1 VSPRSPL
8 RLTGVEPL
16 ERVRRLLAGF
26 SELDGADVEPL
37 VGDASNRAYFRI
49 AVDDDDTRIVALLP
63 EAFEPESLPFLNVA
77 RLLAKIPVRVPE
89 VIHVAGEQ
97 GALVL
102 EDLGDNI
109 LQDVVDGVTSAR
121 KTELYQQAIDILA
134 KLALRGAELESEG
147 FLPYRIAFDP
157 KKFVWELDF
166 FRKHFLEGLRGCV
179 IETSEREDL
188 DAAFQDLSTQLCAH
202 TFVLCHRD
210 YHSRNLMIV
219 PSDSGGFS
227 SFGSSLGELA
237 VIDFQDARQGPRAY
251 DLVSL
256 LNDSYVAHTPEFVSE
271 MTERFERAVGADVAE
286 DYDAAALQRNLKA
299 LGTFG
304 YQIGRRDN
312 AVYERYLE
320 GTLQMVRANLER
332 NPQWD
337 SLRRILARHCEEIG

>member
-1 VSPRSPL
+1 MSLP

-16 ERVRRLLAGF
+16 ERVRRLLAGI
-26 SELDGADVEPL
+26 SELDGAHVETL

-49 AVDDDDTRIVALLP
+49 TLDDDTRIVALLP
-63 EAFEPESLPFLNVA
+63 EAFEAESLPFLNVT
-77 RLLAKIPVRVPE
+77 RLLAEIPVRVPE

-109 LQDVVDGVTSAR
+109 LQDVVDGATIGH
-121 KTELYQQAIDILA
+121 KTDLYEEAIDILA
-134 KLALRGAELESEG
+134 RLSLRGAELESER

-157 KKFVWELDF
+157 KKFMWELDF

-179 IETSEREDL
+179 LEISEREDL
-188 DAAFQDLSTQLCAH
+188 ETAFQDLSTELCAQ

-210 YHSRNLMIV
+210 YHSRNLMVV
-219 PSDSGGFS
+219 PGDSG
-227 SFGSSLGELA
+227 SFGRRGELA
-237 VIDFQDARQGPRAY
+237 VIDFQDARQGPRVY

-256 LNDSYVAHTPEFVSE
+256 LNDSYVAHTPEFVRV
-271 MTERFERAVGADVAE
+271 MTERFERAVGADVSE
-286 DYDAAALQRNLKA
+286 DYDRAALQRNLKA

-304 YQIGRRDN
+304 YQIDHRDN
-312 AVYERYLE
+312 AVYERYLD
-320 GTLQMVRANLER
+320 GTLAMVRANLER

>member
-1 VSPRSPL
+1 VSPPS
-8 RLTGVEPL
+8 LTGVEPL
-16 ERVRRLLAGF
+16 ERVRRLLAGI

-37 VGDASNRAYFRI
+37 VGDASNRAYFRV
-49 AVDDDDTRIVALLP
+49 ALNDDTWIVALLP
-63 EAFEPESLPFLNVA
+63 KAFETDSLPFLNVA
-77 RLLAKIPVRVPE
+77 RLLGEIPVRIPE

-109 LQDVVDGVTSAR
+109 LQDVVEGATPAR
-121 KTELYQQAIDILA
+121 KTELYQEAIDILA
-134 KLALRGAELESEG
+134 RLALRGAELESER
-147 FLPYRIAFDP
+147 FLPYQIAFDP
-157 KKFVWELDF
+157 KKFMWELDF

-179 IETSEREDL
+179 LETSEREGL
-188 DAAFQDLSTQLCAH
+188 DAAFQDLSAQLCAH

-210 YHSRNLMIV
+210 YHARNLMIV
-219 PSDSGGFS
+219 PSGSGAS
-227 SFGSSLGELA
+227 ELA

-256 LNDSYVAHTPEFVSE
+256 LNDSYVAHTPELVSV
-271 MTERFERAVGADVAE
+271 MTERFEHAVGADVSE
-286 DYDAAALQRNLKA
+286 EYDACALQRNLKA

-304 YQIGRRDN
+304 YQIGHRHN

-320 GTLQMVRANLER
+320 GTLELVRANLER
-332 NPQWD
+332 NPRWD

>member
-1 VSPRSPL
+1 MSPPS
-8 RLTGVEPL
+8 LTGVEPL
-16 ERVRRLLAGF
+16 ERVRRLLAGI

-37 VGDASNRAYFRI
+37 VGDASNRAYFRV
-49 AVDDDDTRIVALLP
+49 ALNDDTWIVALLP
-63 EAFEPESLPFLNVA
+63 KAFETDSLPFLNVA
-77 RLLAKIPVRVPE
+77 RLLGEIPVRIPE

-109 LQDVVDGVTSAR
+109 LQDVVEGATPAR
-121 KTELYQQAIDILA
+121 KTELYQEAIDILA
-134 KLALRGAELESEG
+134 RLALRGAELESER
-147 FLPYRIAFDP
+147 FLPYQIAFDP
-157 KKFVWELDF
+157 KKFMWELDF

-179 IETSEREDL
+179 LETSEREGL
-188 DAAFQDLSTQLCAH
+188 DATFQDLSAQLCAH

-210 YHSRNLMIV
+210 YHARNLMIV
-219 PSDSGGFS
+219 PSGSGAS
-227 SFGSSLGELA
+227 ELA

-256 LNDSYVAHTPEFVSE
+256 LNDSYVAHTPELVSV
-271 MTERFERAVGADVAE
+271 MTERFEHAVGADVSE
-286 DYDAAALQRNLKA
+286 EYDACALQRNLKA

-304 YQIGRRDN
+304 YQIGHRHN

-320 GTLQMVRANLER
+320 GTLELVRANLER
-332 NPQWD
+332 NPRWD

>member
-1 VSPRSPL
+1 MSPPS
-8 RLTGVEPL
+8 LTGVEPL
-16 ERVRRLLAGF
+16 ERVRRLLAGI

-37 VGDASNRAYFRI
+37 VGDASNRAYFRV
-49 AVDDDDTRIVALLP
+49 ALNDDTWIVALLP
-63 EAFEPESLPFLNVA
+63 KAFETDSLPFLNVA
-77 RLLAKIPVRVPE
+77 RLLGEIPVRIPE

-109 LQDVVDGVTSAR
+109 LQDVVEGATPAR
-121 KTELYQQAIDILA
+121 KTELYQEAIDILA
-134 KLALRGAELESEG
+134 RLALRGAELESER
-147 FLPYRIAFDP
+147 FLPYQIAFDP
-157 KKFVWELDF
+157 KKFMWELDF

-179 IETSEREDL
+179 LETSEREGL
-188 DAAFQDLSTQLCAH
+188 DAAFQDLSAQLCAH

-210 YHSRNLMIV
+210 YHARNLMIV
-219 PSDSGGFS
+219 PSGSGAS
-227 SFGSSLGELA
+227 ELA

-256 LNDSYVAHTPEFVSE
+256 LNDSYVAHTPELVSV
-271 MTERFERAVGADVAE
+271 MTERFEHAVGADVSE
-286 DYDAAALQRNLKA
+286 EYDACALQRNLKA

-304 YQIGRRDN
+304 YQIGHRHN

-320 GTLQMVRANLER
+320 GTLELVRANLER
-332 NPQWD
+332 NPRWD

>member
-1 VSPRSPL
+1 MS
-8 RLTGVEPL
+8 LTGVEPL
-16 ERVRRLLAGF
+16 ERVRRLLAGI
-26 SELDGADVEPL
+26 SELEGAHIEPL
-37 VGDASNRAYFRI
+37 VGDASKRAYFRI
-49 AVDDDDTRIVALLP
+49 VLDDNDTRIVALLP
-63 EAFEPESLPFLNVA
+63 EPFETESLPFLNVA
-77 RLLAKIPVRVPE
+77 RLLAEIPVRVPE
-89 VIHVAGEQ
+89 VIQVAGEQ

-109 LQDVVDGVTSAR
+109 LQDVVDGATPGR
-121 KTELYQQAIDILA
+121 KTELYQEAIDILA
-134 KLALRGAELESEG
+134 RLSLRGAELESER
-147 FLPYRIAFDP
+147 FLPYRIAFTP
-157 KKFVWELDF
+157 KKFMWELDF

-179 IETSEREDL
+179 IETSDREGL
-188 DAAFQDLSTQLCAH
+188 ETAFQDLSAELCAQ

-219 PSDSGGFS
+219 PSDSGAFS
-227 SFGSSLGELA
+227 RLGELA

-256 LNDSYVAHTPEFVSE
+256 LNDSYVAHTPEFVGV
-271 MTERFERAVGADVAE
+271 MTERFERAVGADVSE

-304 YQIGRRDN
+304 YQIGHRDN

-337 SLRRILARHCEEIG
+337 SLRRILTRHCEELG